1 MKFIIIDDHSIMRD
15 GLTALLQQTS
25 TNVQVFSAANADEGL
40 KLLDQSND
48 FDLVILDLFIPGT
61 DGFEAIS
68 AFGRIHPEVPVIVL
82 SASDDPRDA
91 RKALANGALGYVPK
105 SAGQLVLL
113 SAIKLVMNGDLY
125 IPPFI
130 LDEKARSAENT
141 TRTEAQPKLTPRQLE
156 VLLLLCE
163 GHSNKVI
170 ATKLRLSEKT
180 VKVHVSLIFRTLN
193 VANRVQ
199 ASKVAKEVGFI

>member
-25 TNVQVFSAANADEGL
+25 TNVQVFSAPNADEGL

-68 AFGRIHPEVPVIVL
+68 AFGRSHPEVPVIVL

>member
-25 TNVQVFSAANADEGL
+25 TNVQVFSAPNADEGL

-68 AFGRIHPEVPVIVL
+68 TFGRSHPEVPVIVL

-199 ASKVAKEVGFI
+199 ASRVAKEAGFI

>member
-25 TNVQVFSAANADEGL
+25 TNVQVFSAPNAEEGL

-68 AFGRIHPEVPVIVL
+68 AFGRSHPELPVIVL
-82 SASDDPRDA
+82 SSSEDPRDA

-130 LDEKARSAENT
+130 LDEKARSTEST
-141 TRTEAQPKLTPRQLE
+141 TRMEAQPKLTPRQID

-163 GHSNKVI
+163 GDSNKAI

-199 ASKVAKEVGFI
+199 ASKVAKKAGFI

>member
-1 MKFIIIDDHSIMRD
+1 MRD
-15 GLTALLQQTS
+15 GLTALLEQTS
-25 TNVQVFSAANADEGL
+25 TTVQVFSARNADEGL

-68 AFGRIHPEVPVIVL
+68 AFGRSHPELPVIVL
-82 SASDDPRDA
+82 SSSEDPRDA
-91 RKALANGALGYVPK
+91 RRALANGALGYVPK

-130 LDEKARSAENT
+130 LDEKAHSTENSI
-141 TRTEAQPKLTPRQLE
+141 RTEPQPKLTPRQIE

-199 ASKVAKEVGFI
+199 ASKVAKEAGFI

>member
-25 TNVQVFSAANADEGL
+25 TNVQVFSAPNADEGL

-68 AFGRIHPEVPVIVL
+68 AFGRSHPEVPVIVL

-199 ASKVAKEVGFI
+199 ASKVAKEAGFI

>member
-25 TNVQVFSAANADEGL
+25 TTVQVFSARNADEAL

-61 DGFEAIS
+61 DGFQAIS
-68 AFGRIHPEVPVIVL
+68 AFGRSHPELPVIVL
-82 SASDDPRDA
+82 SSSEDPRDA

-130 LDEKARSAENT
+130 LDEKSRSTENT
-141 TRTEAQPKLTPRQLE
+141 TRTEPQPKLTPRQIE

-163 GHSNKVI
+163 GHSNKAI

-199 ASKVAKEVGFI
+199 ASKVAKEAGFI